1 MKKSKSLMAC
11 LIAAAMTATLFT
23 GCGSKTSGGD
33 QGGTSTSGKT
43 KITVWHYFDGQQQQK
58 AMENLATKFNS
69 SQDKIEVSVEFV
81 PRAELT
87 KQFTIG
93 LVADK
98 LPDVGLVD
106 NPDMASFSAM
116 GLFADITDKMNS
128 YDGKDQFYPGPI
140 SSCQLNGKYYG
151 IPLGSNDLAL
161 YYNKDMFNAA
171 GVQPP
176 TTWDE
181 LKAAAKKLTKPGTT
195 YGLAIAAPKNEEGTF
210 QYLPWLLSTG
220 AKFNEVG
227 SAKGI
232 SSLQYLTDLIKDGSM
247 SKEVVNWTQ
256 NDLEKQFVT
265 NKAAMIVDG
274 PWIINTVKAD
284 APNLNWGVVK
294 VPKYQIYSS
303 DLGGENWGIIKGH
316 HEAEA
321 WEFIKYTQQKDI
333 MTEYCADFGY
343 IPSRKDIAESDDKV
357 TKDAIMSVF
366 LDELQY
372 AMPRGPHPKWPQISD
387 AMSTAMQ
394 ESFTNAKTPEQAAKD
409 AQVKIDGVLK

>member
-1 MKKSKSLMAC
+1 MRKIKALLSC
-11 LIAAAMTATLFT
+11 LTVMVMTAGIFV
-23 GCGSKTSGGD
+23 GCGNSSTATSDTKTDS
-33 QGGTSTSGKT
+33 SGKT
-43 KITVWHYFDGQQQQK
+43 TLTVWHYFDGQQQQK
-58 AMENLATKFNS
+58 AMENLADKYNR
-69 SQDKIEVSVEFV
+69 SQDKVEVQVEFV

-98 LPDVGLVD
+98 LPDIGLVD

-140 SSCQLNGKYYG
+140 SSCQLDGKYYG

-161 YYNKDMFNAA
+161 FYNKDMLSAA
-171 GVQPP
+171 GVEPP
-176 TTWDE
+176 TTFDE
-181 LKAAAKKLTKPGTT
+181 LKTAAKKLTNGDT
-195 YGLAIAAPKNEEGTF
+195 YGLAIATPKNEEGTF
-210 QYLPWLLSTG
+210 QYLPWILSTG
-220 AKFNEVG
+220 AKFNEIG
-227 SAKGI
+227 SPAGI

-247 SKEVVNWTQ
+247 SKEIINWTQ

-265 NKAAMIVDG
+265 NKAAMITDG
-274 PWIINTVKAD
+274 PWIIDTVKKD

-294 VPKYQIYSS
+294 IPKDKIFAS

-321 WEFIKYTQQKDI
+321 WDFIKYTQQKDNMI
-333 MTEYCADFGY
+333 EYCADFGY
-343 IPSRKDIAESDDKV
+343 IPSRKDVAENDDKI
-357 TKDAIMSVF
+357 TKDQIMSVF

-372 AMPRGPHPKWPQISD
+372 AMPRGPHPKWPEISD
-387 AMSTAMQ
+387 AMSTALQ

-409 AQVKIDGVLK
+409 AQVKIDAVLK